1 MGKTSSPYRRISTT
15 NITRTGSFTKTTPKE
30 KSGRENKMH
39 QISEQSF
46 YSPKEKFCRRKMDY
60 GSVKTKCIYKMPQ
73 IQNVNDARSKTP
85 ITEKLLVHIPGPQR
99 RILAYPSVPSEKT
112 ISRFPIP
119 KAKLAVS
126 SYAFRPQHCT
136 QNFHESD
143 SSYSQSDGKRR
154 YMVLTIPRRPSN
166 SSTDKRKMSTPSR
179 NGNKNI
185 GRFWVDNQPRK
196 IPSTTSSKLRVVR
209 TPSRSQVTHSESYS
223 NQHGRTTEKTEIGNN
238 IQILLKKKNYETT
251 RSCQLDWSDQS
262 NHSYDDVT
270 NKSNTKK
277 VQKTKVG
284 CKNNTSQRHETK
296 SHQVDK
302 YTKNSTITGKS
313 YTHNYNTNRCI
324 TKRLGIPNQPENL
337 PRRVRS
343 VYGNMVDK
351 HSRTTDNLVCITHDT
366 NKRSSDTGTMRQLNS
381 CISSQKE
388 YFHNIPSSNDHRTHL
403 EKSSHDGL
411 VTNSITHTRQI
422 QRNCRPIEQKRSTI
436 NRMVVTNKSIQ
447 KNLKKV
453 PKTSGG
459 SICDSP
465 EQPIENVCFPMS
477 RSGSNS
483 SGCHDNIMEQMGSL
497 ISLSPN
503 NNDPKGFG
511 QTDGIQNQECNSNNT
526 RNANQTMVH
535 GTEIATDTINTIES
549 TTTTN
554 SSGQIGESPHIN
566 KSSRLAVIKAAYNR
580 QYPNCPKAIALMAT
594 PIRKVSVNEYQRN
607 WKTFIL
613 FLERKEIQF
622 EKITLANVIQF
633 LSFLFYEKHLKA
645 GTVARYRTALVIPL
659 QAYFN
664 MDIKVPAVN
673 DLLRAMSL
681 QRPRTPTL
689 TPAWSLNKVL
699 SFLESLTQPLS
710 LIMLFRKTAFLLMLA
725 TGWRVSELHACVRD
739 QDFCFFTR
747 NSTLC
752 IRPHPSFLGKNEKTQ
767 DRWEHKEIRKLHLQ
781 DGSISKIC
789 PVTSLEEYLKR
800 TSKFKKGKLFL
811 TPNNHQKELTIH
823 TLSKN
828 ICQIIL
834 MADPETKTKVHDVRK
849 YASSC
854 SFANTMLVGNLVEA
868 MNWSSPATFFKFY
881 FTQTEPLNRPVAL
894 PGLNQ

>member
-209 TPSRSQVTHSESYS
+209 TPSRSQVTHSENYS

-251 RSCQLDWSDQS
+251 RSSQLDWSDQS

-343 VYGNMVDK
+343 VYGNMVNK
-351 HSRTTDNLVCITHDT
+351 HSRTTNNLVCITHDT

-447 KNLKKV
+447 INLKKV
-453 PKTSGG
+453 FPKLQVDLFATHLNNQLKMYV
-459 SICDSP
+459 SP
-465 EQPIENVCFPMS
+465 CP
-477 RSGSNS
+477 
-483 SGCHDNIMEQMGSL
+483 D
-497 ISLSPN
+497 
-503 NNDPKGFG
+503 
-511 QTDGIQNQECNSNNT
+511 QE
-526 RNANQTMVH
+526 
-535 GTEIATDTINTIES
+535 
-549 TTTTN
+549 
-554 SSGQIGESPHIN
+554 
-566 KSSRLAVIKAAYNR
+566 
-580 QYPNCPKAIALMAT
+580 AIAVDAMTIPWNRWNHLYLYPPTTMIPKVLAKLTESKIKSAILITPEMPTRPWYMA
-594 PIRKVSVNEYQRN
+594 
-607 WKTFIL
+607 
-613 FLERKEIQF
+613 
-622 EKITLANVIQF
+622 
-633 LSFLFYEKHLKA
+633 LKL
-645 GTVARYRTALVIPL
+645 RRIPSIPL
-659 QAYFN
+659 
-664 MDIKVPAVN
+664 KVRLQQIVVDKLVKAPISTN
-673 DLLRAMSL
+673 LRVWQL
-681 QRPRTPTL
+681 
-689 TPAWSLNKVL
+689 
-699 SFLESLTQPLS
+699 
-710 LIMLFRKTAFLLMLA
+710 
-725 TGWRVSELHACVRD
+725 
-739 QDFCFFTR
+739 
-747 NSTLC
+747 
-752 IRPHPSFLGKNEKTQ
+752 
-767 DRWEHKEIRKLHLQ
+767 
-781 DGSISKIC
+781 
-789 PVTSLEEYLKR
+789 
-800 TSKFKKGKLFL
+800 
-811 TPNNHQKELTIH
+811 
-823 TLSKN
+823 
-828 ICQIIL
+828 
-834 MADPETKTKVHDVRK
+834 
-849 YASSC
+849 
-854 SFANTMLVGNLVEA
+854 
-868 MNWSSPATFFKFY
+868 
-881 FTQTEPLNRPVAL
+881 
-894 PGLNQ
+894 